1 MVKQRRG
8 IQRKEAVIREAR
20 GKQDSSVIES
30 KGVISES
37 HGWGLSVEMVW

>member
-8 IQRKEAVIREAR
+8 IQRKAVIREAR

-37 HGWGLSVEMVW
+37 HGWGLSVKMVW